1 MKSEVKTF
9 KDLIVWQRAYQ
20 LTLAIY
26 KSTSDYPKHEQYG
39 LSSQL
44 RRAAVSVISNIA
56 EGYARKGR
64 TEYLQF
70 LSLAYSSLSEL
81 EAQIMLSKDLQYIN
95 ESKFKELVGL
105 KDEVGGMLFSIL
117 RKLKSE
123 R

>member
-1 MKSEVKTF
+1 MMTGTKTF

-20 LTLAIY
+20 LTLEIY
-26 KSTSDYPKHEQYG
+26 KATSDYPKHEQYG

-44 RRAAVSVISNIA
+44 RRAAVSIISNIA

-64 TEYLQF
+64 AEYVQF
-70 LSLAYSSLSEL
+70 LSLAYSSLSEI
-81 EAQIMLSKDLQYIN
+81 EAQIMLSKDLKYIN
-95 ESKFKELVGL
+95 ESKFKELMGL
-105 KDEVGGMLFSIL
+105 KDEVGGMLFSMR